1 MSTHKQLF
9 DQRNQD
15 RRASLDRKREHASF
29 TVPHLLPPEGRV
41 TEQALDVPYSS
52 LAAEGINS
60 LSSRIMSV
68 VFPLNGQSVF
78 EILLQQQFA
87 PAGQDTSDIEAS
99 FRRFEKNVMDMLA
112 PSNLRSTINL
122 AYKHM
127 LTVADCLVTMDDDFN
142 FRLFRADQYVIL
154 RKYEGDWSEII
165 IEEMIDPS
173 LHEDLVGIAFKKTE
187 TLSPKGIDDPKTHTG
202 SPFGVGGSNSR
213 FQPLYTK
220 VVKDPKTGAV
230 VITQEFNGEVV
241 GETVEQTVPAYFPMR
256 WQAIAGENWGI
267 SLIEDMF
274 GDVRSMDSIAKGLID
289 GIVLNAEYRWG
300 INPAGLTEMQDV
312 LDSVNGDWIPAVQ
325 SDIFPLQFQNAAQV
339 GMALQAKQA
348 AATDMGRR
356 FLMNAAIQPKG
367 ERVTARQ
374 VSILA
379 QELEG
384 QLGGVLS
391 QAGREVQEP
400 IIRRVIAVMVIKKLI
415 PEAVSKELS
424 DSDGGL
430 KLRIR
435 AGLEILNR
443 EAEREKLQQA
453 IQDMRNL
460 PEQALRVF
468 KFEAIAK
475 DWWESMGLESEGR
488 IKSADELA
496 AEDKITQQQQQAA
509 MAQQLAGQAAL
520 LAAKQPQP
528 TQESSQ

>member
-1 MSTHKQLF
+1 MTASHQKIFEQK
-9 DQRNQD
+9 NQD

-29 TVPHLLPPEGRV
+29 TIPHLLPPEGRV

-52 LAAEGINS
+52 LPAEGINS

-78 EILLQQQFA
+78 EILLEQAFVPQ
-87 PAGQDTSDIEAS
+87 GQDTTDLSAS
-99 FRRFEKNVMDMLA
+99 FTRFEKSVMDRLA

-127 LTVADCLVTMDDDFN
+127 LTLADCLVTMDDDFN
-142 FRLFRADQYVIL
+142 FRLFRADQYVIT
-154 RKYEGDWSEII
+154 RKYEGDWVELVIQ
-165 IEEMIDPS
+165 EMIDPS
-173 LHEDLVGIAFKKTE
+173 LHKELVGGQPDE
-187 TLSPKGIDDPKTHTG
+187 TLKPMGIDDPKQHTS
-202 SPFGVGGSNSR
+202 SPFGASGGHKR
-213 FQPLYTK
+213 FEPLYTK
-220 VVKDPKTGAV
+220 VCKDPKTGGV
-230 VITQEFNGEVV
+230 VITQEFRGHSV
-241 GETVEQTVPAYFPMR
+241 GETVTQEVPSYFPMR
-256 WQAIAGENWGI
+256 WQAIAGEDWGV

-274 GDVRSMDSIAKGLID
+274 GDVRSLDSISKGLID

-312 LDSVNGDWIPAVQ
+312 LDSVNGDWIAAVQ

-339 GMALQAKQA
+339 GMALQAKNDA
-348 AATDMGRR
+348 GRDMGRR
-356 FLMNAAIQPKG
+356 FLMNTAVQPQG

-391 QAGREVQEP
+391 QSGREVQEP
-400 IIRRVIAVMVIKKLI
+400 IIRRTIAVMAMKKLI
-415 PEAVSKELS
+415 PKEVIEELT
-424 DSDGGL
+424 DKKGGL

-443 EAEREKLQQA
+443 EAEREKLSQA

-460 PEQALRVF
+460 PDQALRVF

-475 DWWESMGLESEGR
+475 DWWESMGLESAGR
-488 IKSADELA
+488 IKTAEELA
-496 AEDKITQQQQQAA
+496 QEDMIAQQQAQA
-509 MAQQLAGQAAL
+509 AQAQQVAGQAAI
-520 LAAKQPQP
+520 AAASQQQP
-528 TQESSQ
+528 QESSQ